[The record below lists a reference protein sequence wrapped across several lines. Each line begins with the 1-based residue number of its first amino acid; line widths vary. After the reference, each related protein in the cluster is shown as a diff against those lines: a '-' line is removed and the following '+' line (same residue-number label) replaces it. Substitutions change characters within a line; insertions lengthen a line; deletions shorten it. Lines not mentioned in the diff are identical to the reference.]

1 MRRALAPLLLLFAAA
16 PVGAQGASGI
26 VLGGP
31 SAPAEVVAWRARA
44 VPEAGRAGTYRIEL
58 TGEIVDGW
66 RVYGMRSEVGRP
78 LRVTMS
84 GLPAG
89 FRLVGMPAE
98 HGSTHVGYDEAFAR
112 DYPYFA
118 GRAGVVTRVA
128 AGRDVRP
135 GRHVVRGTVRYAAC
149 DDRVCLPP
157 REAPFEAVVTVPA
170 ER

>member
-1 MRRALAPLLLLFAAA
+1 MRLALVVLLLVFAAA
-16 PVGAQGASGI
+16 PVGAQGAGGI

-44 VPEAGRAGTYRIEL
+44 VPEAGQAGTFRIEL

-78 LRVTMS
+78 LRVTV
-84 GLPAG
+84 GALPAG
-89 FRLVGMPAE
+89 FRLVGAPAE
-98 HGSTHVGYDEAFAR
+98 HGPTHVGRDEALAR

-118 GRAGVVTRVA
+118 GRAGVVARVA
-128 AGRDVRP
+128 AARGVRP

-157 REAPFEAVVTVPA
+157 REAPFEAVVTVPDG
-170 ER
+170 R

>member
-1 MRRALAPLLLLFAAA
+1 MRYALALIAVFVAAA
-16 PVGAQGASGI
+16 PAWAQGASGL

-31 SAPAEVVAWRARA
+31 SAPAEVVAWSARA

-58 TGEIVDGW
+58 TGEIAEGW

-78 LRVTMS
+78 LLVAMS
-84 GLPAG
+84 DLPGG
-89 FRLVGMPAE
+89 FRLVGAPAE
-98 HGSTHVGYDEAFAR
+98 HGPTHVGRDETFAR

-118 GRAGVVTRVA
+118 GRAGVVARVA
-128 AGRDVRP
+128 AGRGVRP

-157 REAPFEAVVTVPA
+157 RDAPFEAVVTVPA
-170 ER
+170 GR